1 MAKEY
6 DRQALRNVGLFS
18 HGGAGKTSVGEAM
31 LFCSG
36 VTSRLG
42 LVAEGTSILDYEP
55 EAKNRVSSISL
66 SVSALEWE
74 KHKINLVDTPGDP
87 NFVAEARNALRAVDA
102 GVFLVDAVDG
112 VKVLTIKLW
121 AEAKE
126 LGLPAM
132 LFVNKLD
139 RERSDFAGALESI
152 KTALEVTPC
161 PLTIPLGEQD
171 KLQGVVDLLRMKAL
185 LYEKDGSGK
194 FKEGDI
200 PAEAMDEAKKF
211 REKMVETIAESDDAL
226 LEKYLEEGDL
236 NPKELASALRV
247 GVLAGKVV
255 PLLCGSGVKNIG
267 AHPLLHAIVSCF
279 PSPLERPAIPAA
291 ELKSGAEVKREPKE
305 DAPFSAL
312 VFKTIADPYRGKL
325 TLFRVFS
332 GVQMADTNTYNASK
346 KLRERLGQILQL
358 SGEAV
363 EGVNSAKVGDI
374 VAVAK
379 LKETQTGDS
388 LADEAHAVVLPVLS
402 TTRPVISFAVVPK
415 TQADEDKL
423 TQALSKL
430 IEEDPTLDLK
440 RDIQTNEFILSGM
453 GQVHIETALQK
464 MQRKFGVG
472 VNLKAPKVPY
482 LETIRGTASAE
493 GKYRKQTGGRGQF
506 GWCWVEVSSLPR
518 GSGVE
523 FEDAIF
529 GGSIPR
535 QFIPSVEKGMRDAA
549 AKGIIAGYPVTDFKL
564 KLYDGKYHDVDSSDL
579 AFQIAGSLGFKAAAE
594 KAGVILLEP
603 IMNVEITVPDE
614 CMGDVTGDLN
624 RRRGRLQG
632 MEGHAGAQV
641 IKATAPLAEML
652 RYAPDLNSLTSG
664 RGLFTMEFSHYEEV
678 PPHIAEKV
686 VAAAQREKKG
696 EAEEEE

>member
-1 MAKEY
+1 MKDYE
-6 DRQALRNVGLFS
+6 RQVLRDVGLFA
-18 HGGAGKTSVGEAM
+18 HGGAGKTSVAEAM
-31 LFCSG
+31 LFCAG
-36 VTSRLG
+36 VTTRLG
-42 LVAEGTSILDYEP
+42 LVSEGNSVLDFAP

-66 SVSALEWE
+66 AVTGLEWE
-74 KHKINLVDTPGDP
+74 KHKINLVDTPGDM
-87 NFVAEARNALRAVDA
+87 NFVADARAALRAVDA
-102 GVFLVDAVDG
+102 AVFVVDAVDG
-112 VKVLTIKLW
+112 VKVITGKLW
-121 AEAKE
+121 GEALE
-126 LGLPAM
+126 LGLPRL

-139 RERSDFAGALESI
+139 RERADFEATLESI
-152 KTALEVTPC
+152 KTSLEVTPC
-161 PLTIPLGEQD
+161 PLTVPLGEQD
-171 KLQGVVDLLRMKAL
+171 KLQGVVDLVRMKAL
-185 LYEKDGSGK
+185 MYEKDGSGK
-194 FKEGDI
+194 YKEGEI
-200 PAEAMDEAKKF
+200 PKEIADEVAEY
-211 REKMVETIAESDDAL
+211 REKMVEAVAESNDAL

-236 NPKELASALRV
+236 NPKELAEALRA

-255 PLLCGSGVKNIG
+255 PLLCGSGVKNLGIQ
-267 AHPLLHAIVSCF
+267 PLLRALVACF
-279 PSPLERPAIPAA
+279 PSPLQRPAVKGTDA
-291 ELKSGAEVKREPKE
+291 KTGAEAIRPAKE

-332 GVQMADTNTYNASK
+332 GAQAGDSNTYNASK
-346 KLRERLGQILQL
+346 KVRERLGQILQL
-358 SGEAV
+358 SGESA
-363 EGVNSAKVGDI
+363 EGIGTARLGDI

-379 LKETQTGDS
+379 LKETQTGHTLS
-388 LADEAHAVVLPVLS
+388 DEANPLVLPGLPP
-402 TTRPVISFAVVPK
+402 TKPVISFAVMPK

-430 IEEDPTLDLK
+430 IEEDPTLELK

-453 GQVHIETALQK
+453 GQVHIETALAI

-506 GWCWVEVSSLPR
+506 GWCWVEVAPLPR

-535 QFIPSVEKGMRDAA
+535 QFIPSVEKGMRDKA

-564 KLYDGKYHDVDSSDL
+564 RLYDGKYHDVDSSDL

-603 IMNVEITVPDE
+603 IMNVEVTVPDE
-614 CMGDVTGDLN
+614 CMGDITGDLN

-632 MEGHAGAQV
+632 MEGRGGSQV
-641 IKATAPLAEML
+641 IKATAPLSEML

-664 RGLFTMEFSHYEEV
+664 RGLFTMEFSHYEEC
-678 PPHIAEKV
+678 PSHIAEKV

-696 EAEEEE
+696 EEEEEE